1 MRSHTVRG
9 GGDVDLHVVETGP
22 GDGEPVLLVHGLSQ
36 CRLSWTKQLDSDLAD
51 DYRLVAFDNRG
62 HGRSDKP
69 RDGYDESDRWAADVR
84 SVVEALD
91 LDDVV
96 LVAWSYAGLIA
107 LDYVD
112 RYGTD
117 RLAGLNLVDAIS
129 KIGTEEATAL
139 LDPGYLDLLP
149 GMGSTDAEESV
160 AALDSFVRRCVHGDL
175 PPRDRYLILGFNVV
189 VPPHV
194 RNALRDRTVVHDD
207 VLANLDVPVLVTHG
221 AEDRIVT
228 REGGEALAELPPED
242 LTSVSVYPDAGHTP
256 FWESPERYNRELRAF
271 LADVHG

>member
-22 GDGEPVLLVHGLSQ
+22 SDGEPVLFVHGLSQ
-36 CRLSWTKQLDSDLAD
+36 CRLSWTKQLESDLAD

-69 RDGYDESDRWAADVR
+69 RDEYGDSDRWAADVR
-84 SVVEALD
+84 SVIEALE
-91 LDDVV
+91 LEDVV

-117 RLAGLNLVDAIS
+117 RLAGLNVVDAIS

-139 LDPGYLDLLP
+139 LDRGYLDLLP

-160 AALDSFVRRCVHGDL
+160 AALESFVRRCVHDEL
-175 PPRDRYLILGFNVV
+175 PPDDLYFMLGFNVV

-207 VLANLDVPVLVTHG
+207 ALANLDVPVLVTHG

-228 REGGEALAELPPED
+228 REGGEELAELPPED

-256 FWESPERYNRELRAF
+256 FWESPERYDRELRE
-271 LADVHG
+271 LLRDVHG